1 MGDVGEDDL
10 EVIRTILVEV
20 QLAQFFTRIRDDLQ
34 VTRLS
39 HFEYVHAEDLER
51 IGLGK
56 PAARRLLE
64 TVKKKRATAWR
75 KNLVSKIL
83 STSGSPSSKHRSP
96 PSKPSDTLPS
106 SLTCLIQEKDIVQ
119 GRKLGDGSFGVVRSG
134 EWTTSNGQIKEVAVK
149 ILKQDVI
156 HVPGALDDFIRE
168 VQAMHQLSHPN
179 LIQLFGIVLSN
190 PLMMVTEIAPLGS
203 LLDHLRKQAAHVSIT
218 NLCDYSVQIANGM
231 KYLES
236 KRFIHRDLA
245 ARNVLLASSDKLK
258 IGDFGLMRALPQQ
271 EDCYVMT
278 EQKKVPFPWCAPES
292 LKSKQFSH
300 ASDVWMYAV
309 TLWETFTFGEDP
321 WVGLNGQQILRKID
335 QEGERLICPP
345 ACPSNLYDLML
356 QCWSHDPGER
366 PTFSQIYERVAGIMP
381 NVMKAQQPWDE
392 EGRLKVE
399 VGDLIAVIDGIP
411 ENYWWKGQ
419 NQRTFQIGDFPRCI
433 GDPQRRLANQDIS
446 KPLRNSFIHTGHGG
460 VSGKTWGSPAFIDD
474 MYLRNPMEPPDK
486 HGKPMSPRRVKHQS
500 FRLKQGQRRQFNY
513 NRLVNEKWPDDVTK
527 AQTLKLD
534 KRSSQGRDELLIDLS
549 ESGRQR
555 SHSVTDLRVSSSS
568 DSGQHRGSASSLID
582 LPIPPTPVYGNV
594 ITGAPVELG
603 SDRTYENVSH
613 MAAAMAGNAQQ
624 PLRVPIRPS
633 PSPPVHQLQKRQQ
646 QKQQQE
652 SQQNQLFQNRAQTY
666 ENQPQES
673 QQHQQQLQQQQ
684 QQQQLQL
691 QQQQQQPHTG
701 APPVPAI
708 YSNSFGAQEEP
719 YDDFDDDSDEW
730 DDDIQ
735 SVADDRY
742 SAENNL
748 HDRYS
753 GQVFN
758 HSHPTT
764 SASQV
769 SSTSVVCENSATNQ
783 YYPNMTEGPD
793 PFDTSHIRCYDEP
806 PLEIPDAQT
815 PQPDASGRGDYNVSK
830 AQIMQ
835 NVKPTA
841 SSPAS
846 THSSHDQTKN
856 TSGSSLNASDCSFSG
871 SSVASS
877 PLGISQVASPSTSDS
892 SVMSVRPS
900 MPAATSCNT
909 EGNNMVV
916 STDMFPMIHNN
927 CLNMPGSSHIRNAHQ
942 VNNIRD
948 LNAQISNMW
957 ISSISQPQP
966 VVPVTS
972 SPVNSTLQ
980 NRQEHTVISPSASSP
995 WDRGQ
1000 NRQVAI
1006 LQPTVAK
1013 PPSNQPIL
1021 STLSPISNQ
1030 PGQLALPAPLTPTTV
1045 ALPKL
1050 DRSFIVELEKSLGKD
1065 QASAN
1070 TFNACDKKVNNAV
1083 RGSFVSSPPAALTQ
1097 SHRMTSEVP
1106 ALPPPQQVASSRS
1119 QQQLAVSRLVSESQA
1134 VDLPGGRPSSQSQ
1147 VNAET
1152 INRNSAFSD
1161 LDVLSSSKTLGLL
1174 SEQTIDTGQY
1184 FPKTAH
1190 VRPFLQ
1196 QPQATGGQNM
1206 MRGMSSGTL
1215 GNFATFPRTSGS
1227 AVQQSSMVSAGS
1239 VHTDTSKF
1247 AESISAQF
1255 QAVERW
1261 SNLEEGTKPT
1271 PAISN
1276 MNTIHPGFQMN
1287 YSWQQP
1293 PSHRSQMQSSQT
1305 SSIQSASIRPWNGQF
1320 QQHQQQSIH
1329 QQHAQHMQQQMEVPH
1344 STVIQPTVV
1353 LSPQLTVNYNQ
1364 MVCGGGANG
1373 GGSGATGGEALV
1385 CRVAAVV
1392 PGTSEAS
1399 ARQALHVASGDY
1411 QGAVRFLKVEKLY
1424 RLGVASKDECEV
1436 ILEANSWELERS
1448 ASALLD
1454 KFV

>member
-64 TVKKKRATAWR
+64 TVKKKRAAAWR

-83 STSGSPSSKHRSP
+83 STGGSPSSKHRSP
-96 PSKPSDTLPS
+96 PSRTNDTLPS

-134 EWTTSNGQIKEVAVK
+134 EWTTSNGQMKEVAVK

-203 LLDHLRKQAAHVSIT
+203 LLDHLRKQAAHVPIT
-218 NLCDYSVQIANGM
+218 DLCDYSVQIANGM

-321 WVGLNGQQILRKID
+321 WVGLNGQQILKKID
-335 QEGERLICPP
+335 QEGERLVCPP
-345 ACPSNLYDLML
+345 ACPCDLYDLML

-513 NRLVNEKWPDDVTK
+513 NRLVNEMWPDDVSK
-527 AQTLKLD
+527 AQTLKFD
-534 KRSSQGRDELLIDLS
+534 KRSSQGRDDLLIDLS

-603 SDRTYENVSH
+603 SDRTYENITR
-613 MAAAMAGNAQQ
+613 AAAASTGNAQQ

-646 QKQQQE
+646 QKQQLESQQDQLLQNRVQTYENQGQE
-652 SQQNQLFQNRAQTY
+652 SQQNQQLQL
-666 ENQPQES
+666 P
-673 QQHQQQLQQQQ
+673 LQQQSQ
-684 QQQQLQL
+684 
-691 QQQQQQPHTG
+691 TG

-708 YSNSFGAQEEP
+708 YSNSFDTQDEP

-742 SAENNL
+742 SAENIL
-748 HDRYS
+748 HDKYS
-753 GQVFN
+753 SQVSN
-758 HSHPTT
+758 HSHAGLPIAT
-764 SASQV
+764 ASQV
-769 SSTSVVCENSATNQ
+769 SNTQRFCESNATNE
-783 YYPNMTEGPD
+783 YYPNMTEGSD

-815 PQPDASGRGDYNVSK
+815 LPANTNGSEDYNVNN
-830 AQIMQ
+830 AMIMQ
-835 NVKPTA
+835 NAKPSA
-841 SSPAS
+841 NSPAN
-846 THSSHDQTKN
+846 TYNSHDQTKN
-856 TSGSSLNASDCSFSG
+856 TIGSSLNSNDCSFSS
-871 SSVASS
+871 SSVTSL
-877 PLGISQVASPSTSDS
+877 PLKISQIASPNTCDS
-892 SVMSVRPS
+892 SSMPVRAD
-900 MPAATSCNT
+900 MPAATYRNT
-909 EGNNMVV
+909 EGNDMVV
-916 STDMFPMIHNN
+916 STNMFPMIHNN
-927 CLNMPGSSHIRNAHQ
+927 TSNMPGPSQTRDGHQ
-942 VNNIRD
+942 VNNVRD
-948 LNAQISNMW
+948 LNAQISNLW
-957 ISSISQPQP
+957 ISTISQPQS

-972 SPVNSTLQ
+972 SPVSSAIQ
-980 NRQEHTVISPSASSP
+980 NRQGHTIISPTSSS
-995 WDRGQ
+995 WMNNEARDRGQ

-1013 PPSNQPIL
+1013 PQPVISN
-1021 STLSPISNQ
+1021 LSPVSNQ

-1050 DRSFIVELEKSLGKD
+1050 DRSFIAELEKSLGKD

-1070 TFNACDKKVNNAV
+1070 TFNTSDKKMNNAV
-1083 RGSFVSSPPAALTQ
+1083 RGSFVSSPPAVLNQ
-1097 SHRMTSEVP
+1097 SQRMASEVP
-1106 ALPPPQQVASSRS
+1106 ALPPPQQTSSSRS
-1119 QQQLAVSRLVSESQA
+1119 QQQLAVSRLTSESQV
-1134 VDLPGGRPSSQSQ
+1134 VDLPGGRPSSHSQ
-1147 VNAET
+1147 VNTEST
-1152 INRNSAFSD
+1152 NKNSAFSD

-1196 QPQATGGQNM
+1196 QPQTTGQNM
-1206 MRGMSSGTL
+1206 MRGMASGSI

-1227 AVQQSSMVSAGS
+1227 TVQQNSIVSAGS
-1239 VHTDTSKF
+1239 MHTDTSKF
-1247 AESISAQF
+1247 AESVSAQF

-1261 SNLEEGTKPT
+1261 SHLEEGTKPT

-1276 MNTIHPGFQMN
+1276 LNTIHPGFQMN

-1293 PSHRSQMQSSQT
+1293 SSYRSQIQSSQT
-1305 SSIQSASIRPWNGQF
+1305 SSIHSASIRPWNGQF

-1329 QQHAQHMQQQMEVPH
+1329 QHHTQQVEVPH

-1364 MVCGGGANG
+1364 TGCG
-1373 GGSGATGGEALV
+1373 EQ
-1385 CRVAAVV
+1385 R
-1392 PGTSEAS
+1392 
-1399 ARQALHVASGDY
+1399 
-1411 QGAVRFLKVEKLY
+1411 
-1424 RLGVASKDECEV
+1424 
-1436 ILEANSWELERS
+1436 
-1448 ASALLD
+1448 
-1454 KFV
+1454 